1 MMNEFDEITIK
12 NNNNLLGHLDSK
24 DNAGT
29 GTITSENDNIITLLS
44 YNTYLLDGVT
54 IKIGDKE
61 YHIGAKP
68 AFEDRAK
75 EIASEVVKPVNMP
88 PGLNVKE
95 KNYEIIALCEVFS
108 PEVQKLIEDRTP
120 QYTHIPGPGDLTLKK
135 GSGLY
140 QLIISSR
147 KTVCAPQSIVF
158 SHQGNLMT
166 DADAYSRKGV
176 LLTRI
181 DVGVG
186 IIDLYS
192 THLYAGGGLEPYL
205 PGPSGDYVRETRAKQ
220 LDEFV
225 QFFEKT
231 HQKKNVAVFCGD
243 FNNTPDDDF
252 FAKIFNMNLYPFNWK
267 NTGNTTGDPSRKDG
281 YDDDCCNPGESPT
294 YCTKGKG
301 QPIDYVFVE
310 KQTSDHNFK
319 LEVKSFRRRPFPRSY
334 PTDGQ
339 YYLSDHLGLEVI
351 FIASTLTI

>member
-1 MMNEFDEITIK
+1 MKKFDDITVK
-12 NNNNLLGHLDSK
+12 NNSNLLDHFDPK
-24 DNAGT
+24 DNDET
-29 GTITSENDNIITLLS
+29 ETITFEVDNIISLLS

-54 IKIGDKE
+54 IKIGHKE

-75 EIASEVVKPVNMP
+75 EIALEVVKPVKMP
-88 PGLNVKE
+88 PGLNVEE
-95 KNYEIIALCEVFS
+95 KNYDIIALCEVFS
-108 PEVQKLIEDRTP
+108 TEVQKLIEDRTP
-120 QYTHIPGPGDLTLKK
+120 QYAHIPGPGDLTLKK

-140 QLIISSR
+140 QLINSSR
-147 KTVCAPQSIVF
+147 KTVGTPQSIVF

-186 IIDLYS
+186 IIDFYN

-205 PGPSGDYVRETRAKQ
+205 HGPPDDYVRKTRASQ

-225 QFFEKT
+225 QFFDKT
-231 HQKKNVAVFCGD
+231 HQKENIAVFCGD
-243 FNNTPDDDF
+243 LNNTPDDEF
-252 FAKIFNMNLYPFNWK
+252 FAKVFNINLYPINWK
-267 NTGNTTGDPSRKDG
+267 NTGDTTGDPSKKDG
-281 YDDDCCNPGESPT
+281 YDNDCCNPGESPT
-294 YCTKGKG
+294 YCTKGKWH
-301 QPIDYVFVE
+301 PIDYVFVE

-351 FIASTLTI
+351 FIASLRER